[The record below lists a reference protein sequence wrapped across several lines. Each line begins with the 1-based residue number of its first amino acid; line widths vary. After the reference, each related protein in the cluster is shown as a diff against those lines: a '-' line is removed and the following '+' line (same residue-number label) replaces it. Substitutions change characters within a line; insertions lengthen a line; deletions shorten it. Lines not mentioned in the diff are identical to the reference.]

1 MESPLSL
8 VAGGTGLVGSHVIKV
23 LSKKPGMQIILARSF
38 ESEIPQNAE
47 LQIINFDSL
56 NSNKVQLKN
65 GIDHVY
71 LCLGKKLSTHELGYM
86 QHNARESFKLI
97 DFDYSLTI
105 AKLAYDSGARSIALV
120 SAVGAQEG
128 SFNYYFHIK
137 GKLENEIRKIGYE
150 NVCFARPGHLLG
162 ARKDFRGYEI
172 PILESGL
179 KIAAPF
185 MQGPLMNFRQI
196 EAKRV
201 AESMVMNL
209 LSRTRGETYLY
220 YKDFLRTDT
229 FE

>member
-23 LSKKPGMQIILARSF
+23 LSKKQGTQIILARSF

-47 LQIINFDSL
+47 LQIINFDNLS
-56 NSNKVQLKN
+56 SNKVQLEN
-65 GIDHVY
+65 GINHVY

>member
-56 NSNKVQLKN
+56 SSNKVQLEN

-105 AKLAYDSGARSIALV
+105 AKLAYDSGARSVALV

-128 SFNYYFHIK
+128 SSNYYFHIK
-137 GKLENEIRKIGYE
+137 GKLENEIRKIGYK
-150 NVCFARPGHLLG
+150 NVCFARPGHLLR

>member
-1 MESPLSL
+1 MNSPVSL
-8 VAGGTGLVGSHVIKV
+8 IAGGTGLVGSYIISS
-23 LSKKPGMQIILARSF
+23 LSKRLGKQIIVARSF
-38 ESEIPQNAE
+38 DSQIPENAE
-47 LQIINFDSL
+47 LKLINFDDL
-56 NSNKVQLKN
+56 NSNKVDFN
-65 GIDHVY
+65 NHIDHIY
-71 LCLGKKLSTHELGYM
+71 LCLGKKLSTYELGYM
-86 QHNARESFKLI
+86 HPNSRESFKLI
-97 DFDYSLTI
+97 DYKYPLSI
-105 AKLAYDSGARSIALV
+105 ARLAFENGARSIALV

-137 GKLENEIRKIGYE
+137 GRLENEIRKIGYE
-150 NVCFARPGHLLG
+150 DICFARPGHLLG

-196 EAKRV
+196 EAELV

-209 LSRTRGETYLY
+209 LNRTKGETYLY

>member
-8 VAGGTGLVGSHVIKV
+8 VAGGTGLVGSNVIKL
-23 LSKKPGMQIILARSF
+23 LSKKQGAQIILARSF
-38 ESEIPQNAE
+38 DSEIPQNAD
-47 LQIINFDSL
+47 LQMIDFDNL
-56 NSNKVQLKN
+56 GSNKVQLKN

-71 LCLGKKLSTHELGYM
+71 LCLGKKLSTYELGYM
-86 QHNARESFKLI
+86 QHSARESFKLI
-97 DFDYSLTI
+97 DFDYSLAI
-105 AKLAYDSGARSIALV
+105 AKLAYDRGARSVALV

-150 NVCFARPGHLLG
+150 NICFARPGHLLG

-179 KIAAPF
+179 RIAAPF

-196 EAKRV
+196 EAQQV
-201 AESMVMNL
+201 AESMVVNL
-209 LSRTRGETYLY
+209 QNKKRGESYLFY
-220 YKDFLRTDT
+220 EDFLKTDT

>member
-8 VAGGTGLVGSHVIKV
+8 VAGGTGLVGSNVIKL
-23 LSKKPGMQIILARSF
+23 LSKKQGAQIILARSF
-38 ESEIPQNAE
+38 DSEIPQNAD
-47 LQIINFDSL
+47 LQIIDFDNL
-56 NSNKVQLKN
+56 GSNKVELKN

-71 LCLGKKLSTHELGYM
+71 LCLGKKLSTYELGYM
-86 QHNARESFKLI
+86 QHSARESFKLI
-97 DFDYSLTI
+97 DFDYSLAI
-105 AKLAYDSGARSIALV
+105 AKLAYDSGAKSVALV

-137 GKLENEIRKIGYE
+137 GKLENEIKKIGYE
-150 NVCFARPGHLLG
+150 NICFARPGHLLG

-179 KIAAPF
+179 RIAAPF
-185 MQGPLMNFRQI
+185 MQGPLKNFRQI
-196 EAKRV
+196 EARKV

-209 LSRTRGETYLY
+209 LNKQKGESYLY
-220 YKDFLRTDT
+220 YEDFLKTEI

>member
-23 LSKKPGMQIILARSF
+23 LSKKSGTQIILARSF

-47 LQIINFDSL
+47 LQIINFDNLS
-56 NSNKVQLKN
+56 SNKVQLKN

-86 QHNARESFKLI
+86 QHGARESFKLI
-97 DFDYSLTI
+97 DLEYPLSI
-105 AKLAYDSGARSIALV
+105 AKLAYESGARSIALV

-137 GKLENEIRKIGYE
+137 GKLENEIRKIGYK
-150 NVCFARPGHLLG
+150 NICFARPGHLLG

-179 KIAAPF
+179 RIAAPF

-196 EAKRV
+196 EAKQV
-201 AESMVMNL
+201 AESMVVNL
-209 LSRTRGETYLY
+209 QNKKRGESYLFY
-220 YKDFLRTDT
+220 EDFRKTDT

>member
-23 LSKKPGMQIILARSF
+23 LSKKSGTQIILARSF

-56 NSNKVQLKN
+56 SSNKVQLKN

-71 LCLGKKLSTHELGYM
+71 LCLGKKLSTLELGYM
-86 QHNARESFKLI
+86 QHGARESFKLI
-97 DFDYSLTI
+97 DLDYPLSI
-105 AKLAYDSGARSIALV
+105 AKLAYESGARSIALV

-137 GKLENEIRKIGYE
+137 GKLENEIRKIGYK
-150 NVCFARPGHLLG
+150 NICFARPGHLLG

-172 PILESGL
+172 PVLESGL
-179 KIAAPF
+179 RFAAPF
-185 MQGPLMNFRQI
+185 MQGPFKNFRQI
-196 EAKRV
+196 EAKKV
-201 AESMVMNL
+201 AESMVMDL
-209 LSRTRGETYLY
+209 LDKKKGESYLY
-220 YKDFLRTDT
+220 YEDFLKTET

>member
-8 VAGGTGLVGSHVIKV
+8 IAGGTGLVGSHVIKV
-23 LSKKPGMQIILARSF
+23 LSKKSGAQIILARSF
-38 ESEIPQNAE
+38 NSEIPQNAD

-56 NSNKVQLKN
+56 SSNKVELKN

-150 NVCFARPGHLLG
+150 DICFARPGHLLG

-179 KIAAPF
+179 RIAAPF
-185 MQGPLMNFRQI
+185 MQGPLMYFRQI
-196 EAKRV
+196 EAQQV
-201 AESMVMNL
+201 AESMVVNL
-209 LSRTRGETYLY
+209 QNKKRGESYLFY
-220 YKDFLRTDT
+220 EDFRKTDT

>member
-8 VAGGTGLVGSHVIKV
+8 VAGGTGLVGSNVIKL
-23 LSKKPGMQIILARSF
+23 LSKKQGAQIILARSF
-38 ESEIPQNAE
+38 DSEIPQNAD
-47 LQIINFDSL
+47 LQIIDFDNLS
-56 NSNKVQLKN
+56 SNKVQLKN

-71 LCLGKKLSTHELGYM
+71 LCLGKKLSTYELGYM
-86 QHNARESFKLI
+86 QHSARESFKLI
-97 DFDYSLTI
+97 DFDYSLAI
-105 AKLAYDSGARSIALV
+105 AKLAYDRGARSVALV

-150 NVCFARPGHLLG
+150 NICFARPGHLLG

-179 KIAAPF
+179 RIAAPF

-196 EAKRV
+196 EAQQV
-201 AESMVMNL
+201 AESMVVNL
-209 LSRTRGETYLY
+209 QNKKRGESYLFY
-220 YKDFLRTDT
+220 EDFLKTDT

>member
-8 VAGGTGLVGSHVIKV
+8 VAGGTGLVGSHVIKI
-23 LSKKPGMQIILARSF
+23 LSKKQGTQIILARSF

-56 NSNKVQLKN
+56 KSNKVQLKS

-86 QHNARESFKLI
+86 QHHARESFKLV

-150 NVCFARPGHLLG
+150 DICFARPGHLLG

-196 EAKRV
+196 EAERV

-209 LSRTRGETYLY
+209 LNKTRGETYLY

>member
-23 LSKKPGMQIILARSF
+23 LSKKPGTQIILARSF

-56 NSNKVQLKN
+56 SSNKVQLKN

-86 QHNARESFKLI
+86 QHGARESFKLI
-97 DFDYSLTI
+97 DLDYPLSI
-105 AKLAYDSGARSIALV
+105 AKLAYESGARSIALV

>member
-8 VAGGTGLVGSHVIKV
+8 VAGGTGLVGSNVIKL
-23 LSKKPGMQIILARSF
+23 LSKKQGAQIILARSF
-38 ESEIPQNAE
+38 DSEIPQNAD
-47 LQIINFDSL
+47 LQIIDFDNL
-56 NSNKVQLKN
+56 GSNKVQLKN

-71 LCLGKKLSTHELGYM
+71 LCLGKKLSTYELGYM
-86 QHNARESFKLI
+86 QHSARESFKLI
-97 DFDYSLTI
+97 DFDYSLAI
-105 AKLAYDSGARSIALV
+105 AKLAYDRGARSVALV

-150 NVCFARPGHLLG
+150 NICFARPGHLLG

-179 KIAAPF
+179 RIAAPF

-196 EAKRV
+196 EAQQV
-201 AESMVMNL
+201 AESMVVNL
-209 LSRTRGETYLY
+209 QNKKRGESYLFY
-220 YKDFLRTDT
+220 EDFLKTDT